1 MNTFTLAC
9 RLFHINKALL
19 KVTDTKMQSLPY
31 LAAAQRI
38 AETFLKGPLDKRT
51 DLSIHLSLPLSEGT

>member
-1 MNTFTLAC
+1 
-9 RLFHINKALL
+9 
-19 KVTDTKMQSLPY
+19 MQSLPY